1 MHWKFIRLYVI
12 FYNTVIIKEYVGLCL
27 LAVSAFQKAFSRK
40 EFIMS
45 KADKQEKKAAKKAAK
60 AEKKA
65 NKQPKNP
72 EIVKSVISAVT
83 ALLCVVAIV
92 LTGTNITNK
101 ICQTNLDIA
110 EKYPANSNNTSSGN
124 VNGGSDVD
132 PGTADPSD
140 PGAAD
145 PANPADPGATDPAAP
160 ADNNSG
166 TSNGGSTDNKGTATD
181 NKATDGAPVGSD
193 IAKIVAYY
201 NAAANATKAN
211 KGKMT
216 LDIVQGSTTKI
227 TETSFPSAIKN
238 VGNKLLPNDYGT
250 KKHLTVTN
258 GNAVGTKTTVKGETK
273 NENKSI
279 NKILPIDNNAK
290 MSTLTAAG
298 VKSATCTKVSGG
310 YKVVIKLKPEVVTSL
325 SAKPTNHYACM
336 DVLNISE
343 DDLGGFKIEDCKIQY
358 TGGTLTATVND
369 KNMLTYFDVVN
380 PMHITGNL
388 TYPPLVK
395 GSAVIDASWKQTVT
409 FKY

>member
-27 LAVSAFQKAFSRK
+27 LAVSAFQKDFSRK

-65 NKQPKNP
+65 NKQPQNP

-110 EKYPANSNNTSSGN
+110 EKYPANSNNASSGD
-124 VNGGSDVD
+124 VTGGSDVD
-132 PGTADPSD
+132 PGAADPSD

-145 PANPADPGATDPAAP
+145 PANPADPGATDPSAP
-160 ADNNSG
+160 ADNNS
-166 TSNGGSTDNKGTATD
+166 GSTDNKGTATD
-181 NKATDGAPVGSD
+181 KKATDGAPVGSD

-227 TETSFPSAIKN
+227 TETSFPNGIKN
-238 VGNKLLPNDYGT
+238 IGNKLLPNDYGT

-279 NKILPIDNNAK
+279 NKILPIDNNPK

-325 SAKPTNHYACM
+325 SAKPTSHYACM

>member
-110 EKYPANSNNTSSGN
+110 EKYPANSNNTSSGD

-132 PGTADPSD
+132 PGAADPSD
-140 PGAAD
+140 PGAAA
-145 PANPADPGATDPAAP
+145 PENPADPGATDPSAP

-166 TSNGGSTDNKGTATD
+166 STDNKGTSTD
-181 NKATDGAPVGSD
+181 KKATDGAPVGSD

-227 TETSFPSAIKN
+227 TETSFSNGIKN
-238 VGNKLLPNDYGT
+238 IGNKLLPNDYGT

-279 NKILPIDNNAK
+279 NKILPIDNNPK

-310 YKVVIKLKPEVVTSL
+310 YKVVIKLKSETVTSL
-325 SAKPTNHYACM
+325 SEKPKRHYSCM

-388 TYPPLVK
+388 TYPPLIK

>member
-12 FYNTVIIKEYVGLCL
+12 FYNTVIIKEYVELCL

-101 ICQTNLDIA
+101 ICKTNLDIA
-110 EKYPANSNNTSSGN
+110 EKYPANSNNTSSGD

-145 PANPADPGATDPAAP
+145 PANPADPGTTDPAAP
-160 ADNNSG
+160 ADNSG
-166 TSNGGSTDNKGTATD
+166 ASTDNKGGASTD
-181 NKATDGAPVGSD
+181 KKATDGAPVGSD

-227 TETSFPSAIKN
+227 TETSFPNGIKN
-238 VGNKLLPNDYGT
+238 IGNKLLPNDYGT

-279 NKILPIDNNAK
+279 NKILPIDNNPK

-325 SAKPTNHYACM
+325 SAKPTSHYACM

>member
-65 NKQPKNP
+65 NKQPQNP

-83 ALLCVVAIV
+83 ALLCVIAIV

-110 EKYPANSNNTSSGN
+110 EKYPASSNNTSSGD
-124 VNGGSDVD
+124 VTGGSDVD
-132 PGTADPSD
+132 PGAADPSD

-145 PANPADPGATDPAAP
+145 PANPADPGTTDPAAP

-166 TSNGGSTDNKGTATD
+166 STDNKGTATD
-181 NKATDGAPVGSD
+181 KKATDGAPVGSD

-227 TETSFPSAIKN
+227 TETDFKDAVKS

-273 NENKSI
+273 SENKSI
-279 NKILPIDNNAK
+279 NKILPIDNNPK

-325 SAKPTNHYACM
+325 SAKPTSHYACM

-343 DDLGGFKIEDCKIQY
+343 DDLGGFKIENCKIQY
-358 TGGTLTATVND
+358 SGGTLTATVND

-380 PMHITGNL
+380 PMHITGRLKFGLIGGNA
-388 TYPPLVK
+388 T
-395 GSAVIDASWKQTVT
+395 IDASWKQTVT

>member
-110 EKYPANSNNTSSGN
+110 EKYPANSNNASSGN

-145 PANPADPGATDPAAP
+145 PENPADPGTTDPAAP

-166 TSNGGSTDNKGTATD
+166 STDNKGGAATD
-181 NKATDGAPVGSD
+181 NKATDSAPVGSD

-227 TETSFPSAIKN
+227 TETDFNDTVKA

-273 NENKSI
+273 SENKSI
-279 NKILPIDNNAK
+279 NKILPIDNNPK

-325 SAKPTNHYACM
+325 SAKPTSHYACM

-343 DDLGGFKIEDCKIQY
+343 DDLGGFKIENCKIQY
-358 TGGTLTATVND
+358 SGGTLTATVND

-380 PMHITGNL
+380 PMHITGKLKFGLIGGNA
-388 TYPPLVK
+388 T
-395 GSAVIDASWKQTVT
+395 IDASWKQTVT

>member
-110 EKYPANSNNTSSGN
+110 EKYPANSNNTSSGD

-145 PANPADPGATDPAAP
+145 PENPADPGATDPSAP
-160 ADNNSG
+160 ADN
-166 TSNGGSTDNKGTATD
+166 NGGSTDNKGGASTD
-181 NKATDGAPVGSD
+181 KKATDGAPVGSD

-227 TETSFPSAIKN
+227 TETSFPNGIKN
-238 VGNKLLPNDYGT
+238 IGNKLLPNDYGT

-279 NKILPIDNNAK
+279 NKILPIDNNPK
-290 MSTLTAAG
+290 MSTLTASG

-325 SAKPTNHYACM
+325 SAKPTSHYACM

>member
-110 EKYPANSNNTSSGN
+110 EKYPANSNNTSSGD

-145 PANPADPGATDPAAP
+145 PENPADPGTTDPAAP
-160 ADNNSG
+160 ADNSG
-166 TSNGGSTDNKGTATD
+166 ASTDNKGGASTD
-181 NKATDGAPVGSD
+181 KKATDGAPVGSD

-227 TETSFPSAIKN
+227 TETSFPNGIKN
-238 VGNKLLPNDYGT
+238 IGNKLLPNDYGT

-279 NKILPIDNNAK
+279 NKILPIDNNPK

-325 SAKPTNHYACM
+325 SAKPTSHYACM

>member
-1 MHWKFIRLYVI
+1 
-12 FYNTVIIKEYVGLCL
+12 
-27 LAVSAFQKAFSRK
+27 
-40 EFIMS
+40 MS

-65 NKQPKNP
+65 NKQPQNP

-110 EKYPANSNNTSSGN
+110 EKYPANSNNASSGD

-132 PGTADPSD
+132 PGAADPSD

-145 PANPADPGATDPAAP
+145 PANPADPAATDPSAP
-160 ADNNSG
+160 ADNNS
-166 TSNGGSTDNKGTATD
+166 GSTDNKGTATD
-181 NKATDGAPVGSD
+181 KKATDGAPVGSD

-227 TETSFPSAIKN
+227 TETSFPNGIKN
-238 VGNKLLPNDYGT
+238 IGNKLLPNDYGT

-279 NKILPIDNNAK
+279 NKILPIDNNPK

-310 YKVVIKLKPEVVTSL
+310 YKVVIKLKSETVTSL
-325 SAKPTNHYACM
+325 SEKPKNHYSCM

-369 KNMLTYFDVVN
+369 KNMLTHFDVVN

-388 TYPPLVK
+388 TYPPLIK

>member
-12 FYNTVIIKEYVGLCL
+12 FYNTVIIKEYVELCL

-110 EKYPANSNNTSSGN
+110 EKYPASSNNASSGD

-132 PGTADPSD
+132 PGAADPSD

-145 PANPADPGATDPAAP
+145 PANPADPGTTDPAAP

-166 TSNGGSTDNKGTATD
+166 STDNKGTATD
-181 NKATDGAPVGSD
+181 KKATDGAPVGSD

-227 TETSFPSAIKN
+227 TETSFPNGIKN
-238 VGNKLLPNDYGT
+238 IGNKLLPNDYGT

-279 NKILPIDNNAK
+279 NKILPIDNNPK

-325 SAKPTNHYACM
+325 SAKPTSHYACM

>member
-12 FYNTVIIKEYVGLCL
+12 LYNTVIIKEYVGLCL

-65 NKQPKNP
+65 NKQPQNP

-110 EKYPANSNNTSSGN
+110 EKYPASSNNASSGD

-132 PGTADPSD
+132 PGAADSSD

-145 PANPADPGATDPAAP
+145 PANPADPGATDPSAP
-160 ADNNSG
+160 ADNNS
-166 TSNGGSTDNKGTATD
+166 GSTDNKGTATD
-181 NKATDGAPVGSD
+181 KKATDGAPVGSD

-227 TETSFPSAIKN
+227 TETSFPNGIKN
-238 VGNKLLPNDYGT
+238 IGNKLLPNDYGT

-279 NKILPIDNNAK
+279 NKILPIDNNPK

-325 SAKPTNHYACM
+325 SAKPTSHYACM

-369 KNMLTYFDVVN
+369 KNMLTHFDVVN

-388 TYPPLVK
+388 TYPPLIK

>member
-12 FYNTVIIKEYVGLCL
+12 FYNTVIIKEYVELCF

-110 EKYPANSNNTSSGN
+110 EKYPANSNNASSGG

-132 PGTADPSD
+132 PGAADPSD

-160 ADNNSG
+160 ADNSG
-166 TSNGGSTDNKGTATD
+166 ASTDNKGGASTD
-181 NKATDGAPVGSD
+181 KKATDGAPVGSD

-227 TETSFPSAIKN
+227 TETSFPNGIKN
-238 VGNKLLPNDYGT
+238 IGNKLLPNDYGT

-273 NENKSI
+273 SENKSI
-279 NKILPIDNNAK
+279 NKILPIDNNPK

-310 YKVVIKLKPEVVTSL
+310 YKVVIKLKSETVTSL
-325 SAKPTNHYACM
+325 SEKPKSHYSCM

-388 TYPPLVK
+388 TYPPVIK

>member
-101 ICQTNLDIA
+101 ICKTNLDIA
-110 EKYPANSNNTSSGN
+110 EKYPANSNNASSGD

-145 PANPADPGATDPAAP
+145 PANPADPGATDPSAP
-160 ADNNSG
+160 ADNSG
-166 TSNGGSTDNKGTATD
+166 ASTDNKGGASTD
-181 NKATDGAPVGSD
+181 NKATDSAPVGSD

-227 TETSFPSAIKN
+227 TETSFSNTIKN
-238 VGNKLLPNDYGT
+238 IGNKLLPNDYGT

-279 NKILPIDNNAK
+279 NKILPIDNNPK

-298 VKSATCTKVSGG
+298 VQSATCTKVSGG
-310 YKVVIKLKPEVVTSL
+310 YKVVIKLKSETVTSL
-325 SAKPTNHYACM
+325 SEKPKNHYSCM

-369 KNMLTYFDVVN
+369 KNMLTHFDVVN

>member
-110 EKYPANSNNTSSGN
+110 EKYPANSNNTSSGD

-145 PANPADPGATDPAAP
+145 PENPADPGATDPSAP
-160 ADNNSG
+160 ADN
-166 TSNGGSTDNKGTATD
+166 NGGSTDNKGGASTD
-181 NKATDGAPVGSD
+181 KKATDGAPVGSD

-227 TETSFPSAIKN
+227 TETDFNDTVKS

-279 NKILPIDNNAK
+279 NKILPIDNNPK

-325 SAKPTNHYACM
+325 SAKPTSHYACM

-343 DDLGGFKIEDCKIQY
+343 DDLGGFKIENCKIQY
-358 TGGTLTATVND
+358 SGGTLTATVND

-380 PMHITGNL
+380 PMHITGKLKFGLIGGNA
-388 TYPPLVK
+388 T
-395 GSAVIDASWKQTVT
+395 IDASWKQTVT

>member
-12 FYNTVIIKEYVGLCL
+12 FYNTVIIKEYVELCL

-110 EKYPANSNNTSSGN
+110 EKYPANSNNTSSGD

-145 PANPADPGATDPAAP
+145 PANPADPGTTDPAAP
-160 ADNNSG
+160 ADNSG
-166 TSNGGSTDNKGTATD
+166 ASTDNKGGASTD
-181 NKATDGAPVGSD
+181 KKATDGAPVGSD

-227 TETSFPSAIKN
+227 TETSFPNGIKN
-238 VGNKLLPNDYGT
+238 IGNKLLPNDYGT

-279 NKILPIDNNAK
+279 NKILPIDNNPK

-310 YKVVIKLKPEVVTSL
+310 YKVVIKLKSETVTSL
-325 SAKPTNHYACM
+325 SEKPKSHYSCM

-388 TYPPLVK
+388 TYPPVIK

>member
-65 NKQPKNP
+65 NKQPQNP

-110 EKYPANSNNTSSGN
+110 EKYPASSNNASSGD
-124 VNGGSDVD
+124 VTGGSDVD
-132 PGTADPSD
+132 PGAADPSD

-145 PANPADPGATDPAAP
+145 PANPADPGATDPSAP
-160 ADNNSG
+160 ADNNS
-166 TSNGGSTDNKGTATD
+166 GSTDNKGTATD
-181 NKATDGAPVGSD
+181 KKATDGAPVGSD

-227 TETSFPSAIKN
+227 TETSFPNGIKN
-238 VGNKLLPNDYGT
+238 IGNKLLPNDYGT

-279 NKILPIDNNAK
+279 NKILPIDNNPK

-325 SAKPTNHYACM
+325 SAKPKSHYACM

-369 KNMLTYFDVVN
+369 KNMLTHFDVVN

-388 TYPPLVK
+388 TYPPLIK

>member
-110 EKYPANSNNTSSGN
+110 EKYPANSNNASSGD
-124 VNGGSDVD
+124 VTGGSDVD
-132 PGTADPSD
+132 PGAADPSD

-145 PANPADPGATDPAAP
+145 PANPADPAATDPSAP
-160 ADNNSG
+160 ADNNS
-166 TSNGGSTDNKGTATD
+166 GSTDNKGTATD
-181 NKATDGAPVGSD
+181 KKATDGAPVGSD

-227 TETSFPSAIKN
+227 TETSFSNGIKN
-238 VGNKLLPNDYGT
+238 IGNKLLPNDYGT

-279 NKILPIDNNAK
+279 NKILPIDNNPK

-325 SAKPTNHYACM
+325 SAKPTSHYACM

>member
-12 FYNTVIIKEYVGLCL
+12 FYNTAIIKEYVELCL

-65 NKQPKNP
+65 NKQPQNP

-110 EKYPANSNNTSSGN
+110 EKYPASSNNASSGD

-132 PGTADPSD
+132 PGAADPSD

-145 PANPADPGATDPAAP
+145 PANPADPGTTDPAAP
-160 ADNNSG
+160 ADNS
-166 TSNGGSTDNKGTATD
+166 SGSTDNKGTATD
-181 NKATDGAPVGSD
+181 KKATDGAPVGSN

-227 TETSFPSAIKN
+227 TKTDFNDTVKS

-273 NENKSI
+273 SENKSI
-279 NKILPIDNNAK
+279 NKILPIDNNPK

-325 SAKPTNHYACM
+325 SAKPTSHYACM

-343 DDLGGFKIEDCKIQY
+343 DDLGGFKIENCKIQY
-358 TGGTLTATVND
+358 SGGTLTATVND

-380 PMHITGNL
+380 PMHITGKLKFGIIGGNA
-388 TYPPLVK
+388 T
-395 GSAVIDASWKQTVT
+395 IDASWKQTVT

>member
-110 EKYPANSNNTSSGN
+110 EKYPANSNNTSSGD

-145 PANPADPGATDPAAP
+145 PANPADPAATDPSAP
-160 ADNNSG
+160 ADNNS
-166 TSNGGSTDNKGTATD
+166 GSTDNKGTATD
-181 NKATDGAPVGSD
+181 KKATDGAPVGSD

-227 TETSFPSAIKN
+227 TETSFSNGIKN
-238 VGNKLLPNDYGT
+238 IGNKLLPNDYGT

-279 NKILPIDNNAK
+279 NKILPIDNNPK

-310 YKVVIKLKPEVVTSL
+310 YKVVIKLKSETVTSL
-325 SAKPTNHYACM
+325 SEKPKSHYSCM

-388 TYPPLVK
+388 TYPPLIK

>member
-12 FYNTVIIKEYVGLCL
+12 FYNTAIIKEYVELCL

-65 NKQPKNP
+65 NKQPQNP

-110 EKYPANSNNTSSGN
+110 EKYPASSNNASSGD

-132 PGTADPSD
+132 PGAADPSD

-145 PANPADPGATDPAAP
+145 PANPADPGTTDPAAP

-166 TSNGGSTDNKGTATD
+166 STDNKGTATD
-181 NKATDGAPVGSD
+181 KKATDGAPVGSD

-227 TETSFPSAIKN
+227 TETSFPNGIKN
-238 VGNKLLPNDYGT
+238 IGNKLLPNDYGT

-279 NKILPIDNNAK
+279 NKILPIDNNPK

-325 SAKPTNHYACM
+325 SAKPKSHYACM

-369 KNMLTYFDVVN
+369 KNMLTHFDVVN

-388 TYPPLVK
+388 TYPPLIK

>member
-65 NKQPKNP
+65 NKQPQNP

-110 EKYPANSNNTSSGN
+110 EKYPASSNNASSGD

-132 PGTADPSD
+132 PGAADSSD

-145 PANPADPGATDPAAP
+145 PANPADPGATDPSAP
-160 ADNNSG
+160 ADNNS
-166 TSNGGSTDNKGTATD
+166 GSTDNKGTATD
-181 NKATDGAPVGSD
+181 KKATDGAPVGSD

-227 TETSFPSAIKN
+227 TETSFPNGIKN
-238 VGNKLLPNDYGT
+238 IGNKLLPNDYGT

-279 NKILPIDNNAK
+279 NKILPIDNNPK

-310 YKVVIKLKPEVVTSL
+310 YKVVIKLKSETVTSL
-325 SAKPTNHYACM
+325 SEKPKNHYSCM

-369 KNMLTYFDVVN
+369 KNMLTHFDVVN

-388 TYPPLVK
+388 TYPPLIK

>member
-1 MHWKFIRLYVI
+1 
-12 FYNTVIIKEYVGLCL
+12 
-27 LAVSAFQKAFSRK
+27 
-40 EFIMS
+40 MS

-72 EIVKSVISAVT
+72 EIVKTVISAVT

-110 EKYPANSNNTSSGN
+110 EKYPANSNNASSGD

-140 PGAAD
+140 PGTTD
-145 PANPADPGATDPAAP
+145 PENPADPGTTDPAAP
-160 ADNNSG
+160 ADNNGGSTG
-166 TSNGGSTDNKGTATD
+166 GSTTNGGSTGGKTD

-227 TETSFPSAIKN
+227 TDTSFPSAIKS

-273 NENKSI
+273 DENKSI

-325 SAKPTNHYACM
+325 SAKPTSHYACM

>member
-12 FYNTVIIKEYVGLCL
+12 FYNTVIIKEYAELCL

-101 ICQTNLDIA
+101 ICKTNLDIA
-110 EKYPANSNNTSSGN
+110 EKYPANSNNASSGD

-140 PGAAD
+140 PSAAD
-145 PANPADPGATDPAAP
+145 PANPADPGTTDPSAP
-160 ADNNSG
+160 ADNNS
-166 TSNGGSTDNKGTATD
+166 GSTDNKGTATD
-181 NKATDGAPVGSD
+181 KKATDGAPVGSD

-227 TETSFPSAIKN
+227 TETSFPNGIKN
-238 VGNKLLPNDYGT
+238 IGNKLLPNDYGT

-279 NKILPIDNNAK
+279 NKILPIDNNPK

-310 YKVVIKLKPEVVTSL
+310 YKVVIKLKSETVTSL
-325 SAKPTNHYACM
+325 SEKPKNHYSCM

-388 TYPPLVK
+388 TYPPLIK

>member
-12 FYNTVIIKEYVGLCL
+12 FYNTVIIKEYAELCL

-101 ICQTNLDIA
+101 ICKTNLDIA
-110 EKYPANSNNTSSGN
+110 EKYPANSNNASSGD

-140 PGAAD
+140 PSAAD
-145 PANPADPGATDPAAP
+145 PANPADPGTTDPSAP
-160 ADNNSG
+160 ADNNS
-166 TSNGGSTDNKGTATD
+166 GSTDNKGTATD
-181 NKATDGAPVGSD
+181 KKATDGAPVGSD

-227 TETSFPSAIKN
+227 TETSFPNGIKN
-238 VGNKLLPNDYGT
+238 IGNKLLPNDYGT

-279 NKILPIDNNAK
+279 NKILPIDNNPK

-310 YKVVIKLKPEVVTSL
+310 YKVVIKLKSETVTSL
-325 SAKPTNHYACM
+325 SEKPKSHYSCM

-388 TYPPLVK
+388 TYPPLIK

>member
-110 EKYPANSNNTSSGN
+110 EKYPANSNNTSSGD

-145 PANPADPGATDPAAP
+145 PENPADP
-160 ADNNSG
+160 
-166 TSNGGSTDNKGTATD
+166 GSTDNKGGASTD
-181 NKATDGAPVGSD
+181 KKATDGAPVGSD

-227 TETSFPSAIKN
+227 TETDFNDTVKS

-279 NKILPIDNNAK
+279 NKILPIDNNPK

-325 SAKPTNHYACM
+325 SAKPTSHYACM

-343 DDLGGFKIEDCKIQY
+343 DDLGGFKIENCKIQY
-358 TGGTLTATVND
+358 SGGTLTATVND

-380 PMHITGNL
+380 PMHITGKLKFGLIGGNA
-388 TYPPLVK
+388 T
-395 GSAVIDASWKQTVT
+395 IDASWKQTVT

>member
-65 NKQPKNP
+65 NKQPQNP

-110 EKYPANSNNTSSGN
+110 EKYPASSNNASSGD

-132 PGTADPSD
+132 PGAADPSD

-145 PANPADPGATDPAAP
+145 PANPADPGATDPSAP
-160 ADNNSG
+160 ADNNS
-166 TSNGGSTDNKGTATD
+166 GSTDNKGTATD
-181 NKATDGAPVGSD
+181 KKATDGAPVGSD

-227 TETSFPSAIKN
+227 TETSFPNGIKN
-238 VGNKLLPNDYGT
+238 IGNKLLPNDYGT

-279 NKILPIDNNAK
+279 NKILPIDNNPK

-325 SAKPTNHYACM
+325 SAKPKSHYACM

-369 KNMLTYFDVVN
+369 KNMLTHFDVVN

-388 TYPPLVK
+388 TYPPLIK

>member
-65 NKQPKNP
+65 NKQPQNP

-110 EKYPANSNNTSSGN
+110 EKYPANSNNASSGD
-124 VNGGSDVD
+124 VTGGSDVD
-132 PGTADPSD
+132 PGAADPSD

-145 PANPADPGATDPAAP
+145 PANPADPGATDPSAP
-160 ADNNSG
+160 ADNNS
-166 TSNGGSTDNKGTATD
+166 GSTDNKGTATD
-181 NKATDGAPVGSD
+181 KKATDGAPVGSD

-227 TETSFPSAIKN
+227 TETSFPNGIKN
-238 VGNKLLPNDYGT
+238 IGNKLLPNDYGT

-279 NKILPIDNNAK
+279 NKILPIDNNPK

-325 SAKPTNHYACM
+325 SAKPKSHYACM

-369 KNMLTYFDVVN
+369 KNMLTHFDVVN

-388 TYPPLVK
+388 TYPPLIK

>member
-101 ICQTNLDIA
+101 ICKTNLDIA
-110 EKYPANSNNTSSGN
+110 EKYPANSNNASSGG

-132 PGTADPSD
+132 PGAADSSD

-160 ADNNSG
+160 ADNSG
-166 TSNGGSTDNKGTATD
+166 ASTDNKGGASTD
-181 NKATDGAPVGSD
+181 NKATDSAPVGSD

-227 TETSFPSAIKN
+227 TETSFSNTIKN
-238 VGNKLLPNDYGT
+238 IGNKLLPNDYGT

-279 NKILPIDNNAK
+279 NKILPIDNNPK

-325 SAKPTNHYACM
+325 SAKPTSHYACM

-369 KNMLTYFDVVN
+369 KNMLTHFDVVN

>member
-101 ICQTNLDIA
+101 ICQTNLNIA
-110 EKYPANSNNTSSGN
+110 EKYPANSNNASSGG

-132 PGTADPSD
+132 PGAADSSD

-160 ADNNSG
+160 ADNNGG

-181 NKATDGAPVGSD
+181 KKATDGAPVGSD

-227 TETSFPSAIKN
+227 TETDFNDGVKS

-273 NENKSI
+273 SENKSI
-279 NKILPIDNNAK
+279 NKILPIDNNPK

-325 SAKPTNHYACM
+325 SAKPTSHYACM

-343 DDLGGFKIEDCKIQY
+343 DDLGGFKIENCKIQY
-358 TGGTLTATVND
+358 SGGTLTATVND

-380 PMHITGNL
+380 PMHITGKLKFGLIGGNA
-388 TYPPLVK
+388 T
-395 GSAVIDASWKQTVT
+395 IDASWKQTVT

>member
-12 FYNTVIIKEYVGLCL
+12 FYNTVIIKEYAELCL

-101 ICQTNLDIA
+101 ICKTNLDIA
-110 EKYPANSNNTSSGN
+110 EKYPANSNNASSGD

-145 PANPADPGATDPAAP
+145 PANPADPGTTDPSAP
-160 ADNNSG
+160 ADNNS
-166 TSNGGSTDNKGTATD
+166 GSTDNKGTATD
-181 NKATDGAPVGSD
+181 KKATDGAPVGSD

-227 TETSFPSAIKN
+227 TETSFPNGIKN
-238 VGNKLLPNDYGT
+238 IGNKLLPNDYGT

-279 NKILPIDNNAK
+279 NKILPIDNNPK

-310 YKVVIKLKPEVVTSL
+310 YKVVIKLKIETVTSL
-325 SAKPTNHYACM
+325 SEKPKNHYSCM

-388 TYPPLVK
+388 TYPPVIK

>member
-110 EKYPANSNNTSSGN
+110 EKYPANSNNTSSGD

-132 PGTADPSD
+132 PGAADPSD

-145 PANPADPGATDPAAP
+145 PENPADPGATDPSAP

-166 TSNGGSTDNKGTATD
+166 STDNKGTSTD
-181 NKATDGAPVGSD
+181 KKATDGAPVGSD

-227 TETSFPSAIKN
+227 TETSFSNGIKN
-238 VGNKLLPNDYGT
+238 IGNKLLPNDYGT

-279 NKILPIDNNAK
+279 NKILPIDNNPK

-310 YKVVIKLKPEVVTSL
+310 YKVVIKLKSETVTSL
-325 SAKPTNHYACM
+325 SEKPKSHYSCM

-388 TYPPLVK
+388 TYPPLIK

>member
-12 FYNTVIIKEYVGLCL
+12 FYNTVIIKEYVELCL

-110 EKYPANSNNTSSGN
+110 EKYPANSNNASSGN

-145 PANPADPGATDPAAP
+145 PENPADPGTTDPAAP

-166 TSNGGSTDNKGTATD
+166 STDNKGGTATD
-181 NKATDGAPVGSD
+181 NKATDSAPVGSD

-227 TETSFPSAIKN
+227 TETDFNDTVKA

-273 NENKSI
+273 SENKSI
-279 NKILPIDNNAK
+279 NKILPIDNNPK

-325 SAKPTNHYACM
+325 SAKPTSHYACM

-343 DDLGGFKIEDCKIQY
+343 DDLGGFKIENCKIQY
-358 TGGTLTATVND
+358 SGGTLTATVND

-380 PMHITGNL
+380 PMHITGKLKFGLIGGNA
-388 TYPPLVK
+388 T
-395 GSAVIDASWKQTVT
+395 IDASWKQTVT

>member
-101 ICQTNLDIA
+101 ICKTNLDIA
-110 EKYPANSNNTSSGN
+110 EKYPANSNNASSGD

-145 PANPADPGATDPAAP
+145 PANPADPGTTDPSAP
-160 ADNNSG
+160 ADNNS
-166 TSNGGSTDNKGTATD
+166 GSTDNKGTATD
-181 NKATDGAPVGSD
+181 KKATDGAPVGSD

-227 TETSFPSAIKN
+227 TETSFPNGIKN
-238 VGNKLLPNDYGT
+238 IGNKLLPNDYGT

-279 NKILPIDNNAK
+279 NKILPIDNNPK

-310 YKVVIKLKPEVVTSL
+310 YKVVIKLKSETVTSL
-325 SAKPTNHYACM
+325 SEKPKNHYSCM

-388 TYPPLVK
+388 TYPPVIK

>member
-65 NKQPKNP
+65 NKQPQNP

-110 EKYPANSNNTSSGN
+110 EKYPANSNNASSGD
-124 VNGGSDVD
+124 VTGGSDVD
-132 PGTADPSD
+132 PGAADPSD

-145 PANPADPGATDPAAP
+145 PANPADPGATDPSAP
-160 ADNNSG
+160 ADNNS
-166 TSNGGSTDNKGTATD
+166 GSTDNKGTATD
-181 NKATDGAPVGSD
+181 KKATDGAPVGSD

-227 TETSFPSAIKN
+227 TETSFPNGIKN
-238 VGNKLLPNDYGT
+238 IGNKLLPNDYGT

-279 NKILPIDNNAK
+279 NKILPIDNNPK

-310 YKVVIKLKPEVVTSL
+310 YKVVIKLKSETVTSL
-325 SAKPTNHYACM
+325 SEKPKNHYSCM

-369 KNMLTYFDVVN
+369 KNMLTHFDVVN

-388 TYPPLVK
+388 TYPPLIK

>member
-12 FYNTVIIKEYVGLCL
+12 FYNTVIIKEYVELCL

-101 ICQTNLDIA
+101 ICKTNLDIA
-110 EKYPANSNNTSSGN
+110 EKYPANSSNASSGD
-124 VNGGSDVD
+124 VNGGSDAD
-132 PGTADPSD
+132 PGAADPSD

-145 PANPADPGATDPAAP
+145 PANPADPGATDPSAP
-160 ADNNSG
+160 ADN
-166 TSNGGSTDNKGTATD
+166 NGGSTDNKGGASTD
-181 NKATDGAPVGSD
+181 NKATDSAPVGSD

-227 TETSFPSAIKN
+227 TETSFSNTIKN
-238 VGNKLLPNDYGT
+238 IGNKLLPNDYGT

-279 NKILPIDNNAK
+279 NKILPIDNNPK

-298 VKSATCTKVSGG
+298 VKSATCTKVADG
-310 YKVVIKLKPEVVTSL
+310 YKVVIKLKSETVTSL
-325 SAKPTNHYACM
+325 SEKPKSHYSCM

>member
-27 LAVSAFQKAFSRK
+27 LAISAFQKAFSRK

-110 EKYPANSNNTSSGN
+110 EKYPASSNNASSGD

-132 PGTADPSD
+132 PGAADPSD

-145 PANPADPGATDPAAP
+145 PANPADPGTTDPAAP

-166 TSNGGSTDNKGTATD
+166 STDNKGTATD
-181 NKATDGAPVGSD
+181 KKATDGAPVGSD

-227 TETSFPSAIKN
+227 TETDFKDAVKS

-273 NENKSI
+273 SENKSI
-279 NKILPIDNNAK
+279 NKIFPIDNNPK

-325 SAKPTNHYACM
+325 SAKPTSHYACM

-343 DDLGGFKIEDCKIQY
+343 DDLGGFKIENCKIQY
-358 TGGTLTATVND
+358 SGGTLTATVND

-380 PMHITGNL
+380 PMHITGRLKFGLIGGNA
-388 TYPPLVK
+388 T
-395 GSAVIDASWKQTVT
+395 IDASWKQTVT

>member
-27 LAVSAFQKAFSRK
+27 LAVSAFQRAFSRK

-110 EKYPANSNNTSSGN
+110 EKYPANSNNASSGD

-145 PANPADPGATDPAAP
+145 PANPADPGATDPSAP
-160 ADNNSG
+160 ADNNS
-166 TSNGGSTDNKGTATD
+166 GSTDNKGTATD
-181 NKATDGAPVGSD
+181 KKATDGAPVGSD

-227 TETSFPSAIKN
+227 TETSFPNGIKN
-238 VGNKLLPNDYGT
+238 IGNKLLPNDYGT

-279 NKILPIDNNAK
+279 NKILPIDNNPK

-325 SAKPTNHYACM
+325 SAKPTSHYACM

>member
-101 ICQTNLDIA
+101 ICKTNLDIA
-110 EKYPANSNNTSSGN
+110 EKYPANSNNASSGG

-132 PGTADPSD
+132 PDAADSSD

-160 ADNNSG
+160 ADNNGG

-181 NKATDGAPVGSD
+181 KKATDGAPVGSD

-227 TETSFPSAIKN
+227 TETDFNDGVKS

-273 NENKSI
+273 SENKSI
-279 NKILPIDNNAK
+279 NKILPIDNNPK

-298 VKSATCTKVSGG
+298 VKSATCTKASGG

-325 SAKPTNHYACM
+325 SAKPTSHYACM

-343 DDLGGFKIEDCKIQY
+343 DDLGGFKIENCKIQY
-358 TGGTLTATVND
+358 SGGTLTATVND

-380 PMHITGNL
+380 PMHITGKLKFGIIGGNA
-388 TYPPLVK
+388 T
-395 GSAVIDASWKQTVT
+395 IDASWKQTVT

>member
-101 ICQTNLDIA
+101 ICKTNLDIA
-110 EKYPANSNNTSSGN
+110 EKYPANSNNASSGD

-132 PGTADPSD
+132 PGAADPSD

-145 PANPADPGATDPAAP
+145 PANPADPGATDPSAP
-160 ADNNSG
+160 ADNSG
-166 TSNGGSTDNKGTATD
+166 ASTDNKGGASTD
-181 NKATDGAPVGSD
+181 NKATDSAPVGSD

-227 TETSFPSAIKN
+227 TETSFSNPIKN
-238 VGNKLLPNDYGT
+238 IGNKLLPNDYGT

-279 NKILPIDNNAK
+279 NKILPIDNNPK

-298 VKSATCTKVSGG
+298 VQSATCTKVSGG
-310 YKVVIKLKPEVVTSL
+310 YKVVIKLKSETVTSL
-325 SAKPTNHYACM
+325 SEKPKNHYSCM
-336 DVLNISE
+336 DVLNITE

-388 TYPPLVK
+388 TYPPVIK

>member
-110 EKYPANSNNTSSGN
+110 EKYPANSNNASSGN

-145 PANPADPGATDPAAP
+145 PENPADPGTTDPAAP
-160 ADNNSG
+160 ADNNS
-166 TSNGGSTDNKGTATD
+166 GSTDNKGTATD

-227 TETSFPSAIKN
+227 TETSFSNGIKN
-238 VGNKLLPNDYGT
+238 IGNKLLPNDYGT

>member
-65 NKQPKNP
+65 NKQPQNP

-101 ICQTNLDIA
+101 ICKTNLDIA
-110 EKYPANSNNTSSGN
+110 EKYPANSNNASSGD

-145 PANPADPGATDPAAP
+145 PANPADPGTTDPSAP
-160 ADNNSG
+160 ADNNS
-166 TSNGGSTDNKGTATD
+166 GSTDNKGTATD
-181 NKATDGAPVGSD
+181 KKATDGAPVGSD

-227 TETSFPSAIKN
+227 TETSFPNGIKN
-238 VGNKLLPNDYGT
+238 IGNKLLPNDYGT

-279 NKILPIDNNAK
+279 NKILPIDNNPK

-325 SAKPTNHYACM
+325 SAKPTSHYACM